1 MQGIPSSITQ
11 LDLGGFVIRV
21 RVDGQERVVFPLMPM
36 LYGRLDPRT
45 GAREAVE
52 AQFGLVPAWVGAA
65 RGGAKFG
72 RNCYNA
78 RTETVFEKP
87 SFRQAILTRR
97 AVVPVDCFYE
107 FPDKEAPL
115 RHRYRIRA
123 RDGRPFW
130 LGAIWERNEAL
141 GLESMAV
148 LTTGPMDLLAPFHS
162 RSPLILD
169 DDGLAAWLDP
179 ERRRPAAIA
188 ECFTVQAS
196 GPFEAVAEPWGPERK
211 QGELF

>member
-1 MQGIPSSITQ
+1 
-11 LDLGGFVIRV
+11 
-21 RVDGQERVVFPLMPM
+21 M
-36 LYGRLDPRT
+36 LYGRLDPL
-45 GAREAVE
+45 GGGREALE
-52 AQFGLVPAWVGAA
+52 GQFGLVPAWVDAA

-130 LGAIWERNEAL
+130 LGAIWERNPAL
-141 GLESMAV
+141 GLESLAV
-148 LTTGPMDLLAPFHS
+148 LTTEPMDLLAPFHS
-162 RSPLILD
+162 RSPLIIDAAGLD
-169 DDGLAAWLDP
+169 AWLDP
-179 ERRRPAAIA
+179 GRRQPAAIA
-188 ECFTVQAS
+188 ECFKVHDS
-196 GPFEAVAEPWGPERK
+196 SDLEAVAEPWGPERK